1 MAVDDESSM
10 TSRFLFAWVCPVA
23 ALGLLFLSAHA
34 VPAQTGG
41 EVLETGPGA
50 ASAITP
56 EQVAKVPALARLQP
70 VILPPDPK
78 PAIHGPRIVGTTPGH
93 PFLFRIPATGEEPLT
108 FACANLP
115 PGLALDPK
123 TGIISGA
130 MAISSRYRERYVLHL
145 SVANRRG
152 KATRVLALVDSEHP
166 LALTPPMGWD
176 AVNLYANTMDD
187 AKTRAAADA
196 LVKSGLAAHG
206 WSTIHVND
214 TWQGVRDKKTGE
226 IVPNRR
232 RFPDMK
238 ALGDYL
244 HGLGLKFGLESAP
257 TEHTCAGFPGSLGHA
272 AQDAATYAGWGV
284 DYLQYDW
291 CPVTTLDEAPPPTDQ
306 PGAFKEMRSALNK
319 TGRDIVLAADTF
331 GERDPGDWAPGA
343 GANTWV
349 TSRQVF
355 DDWNILTRALF
366 DQPWTADRAGP
377 GHWPNPGL
385 LMVGKFGVGNVHAT
399 RLTPSQQMAQ
409 ISQCALL
416 SAPLWL
422 SCDLTSLDP
431 NAFHPSVTA
440 MLTNDEV
447 LDVDQ
452 DPAGHS
458 GAQVVGNRTMQVWS
472 KPLADGTVAV
482 GLFNLNGGPHRL
494 WVSLAKIGLTGAQP
508 VRDLWM
514 HQDLGDF
521 TGAFATDLPAYG
533 VALVKIGRPSE
544 PK

>member
-1 MAVDDESSM
+1 MAVRS
-10 TSRFLFAWVCPVA
+10 FLAWACPVA
-23 ALGLLFLSAHA
+23 ALGLLLAGGPVA
-34 VPAQTGG
+34 PAQTAGQVP
-41 EVLETGPGA
+41 EAEANVAP
-50 ASAITP
+50 IVTP
-56 EQVAKVPALARLQP
+56 EQVAKVPASARLQP
-70 VILPPDPK
+70 VILPPDSK
-78 PAIHGPRIVGTTPGH
+78 PAIHGPRIVGASPGH
-93 PFLFRIPATGEEPLT
+93 PFLFRVPATGEEPLT
-108 FACANLP
+108 FVCADLP
-115 PGLALDPK
+115 PGLALDSH
-123 TGIISGA
+123 TGILSGPA
-130 MAISSRYRERYVLHL
+130 PAAGRHTLHPAA
-145 SVANRRG
+145 ANAQG
-152 KATRVLALVDSEHP
+152 KGVRALVLVCGDHP

-176 AVNLYANTMDD
+176 AVNLYANTVDD

-206 WSTIHVND
+206 WSTVHVND
-214 TWQGVRDKKTGE
+214 TWQGIRDKKTGA
-226 IVPNRR
+226 ILPNRR

-238 ALGDYL
+238 ALGDYV
-244 HGLGLKFGLESAP
+244 HGLGLHFGLESAP

-272 AQDAATYAGWGV
+272 ALDAATYAGWGV

-291 CPVTTLDEAPPPTDQ
+291 CPVAALDEAPPPTDQ
-306 PGAFKEMRSALNK
+306 PAAFKEMRSALNK
-319 TGRDIVLAADTF
+319 TGRDVLLAADTF

-349 TSRQVF
+349 TSRQMF
-355 DDWNILTRALF
+355 DDWTVVTRALF
-366 DQPWTADRAGP
+366 DQPWAADRAGP

-385 LMVGKFGVGNVHAT
+385 LMVGKFGVGNVRAT
-399 RLTPSQQMAQ
+399 RLTPSEQMTQ

-452 DPAGHS
+452 DPAGHPA
-458 GAQVVGNRTMQVWS
+458 AQVAGNRAVQVWS

-482 GLFNLNGGPHRL
+482 GLFNLDGGPHRL
-494 WVSLAKIGLTGAQP
+494 WVSLPKIGLAGAQP
-508 VRDLWM
+508 VRDLWL

-521 TGAFATDLPAYG
+521 TGAFATDIPSHG
-533 VALVKIGRPSE
+533 VALVKIGKPAG

>member
-1 MAVDDESSM
+1 MAVRSFIAWE
-10 TSRFLFAWVCPVA
+10 RPVAVLCLLLLFAHA
-23 ALGLLFLSAHA
+23 A
-34 VPAQTGG
+34 PAQTPG
-41 EVLETGPGA
+41 EA
-50 ASAITP
+50 P
-56 EQVAKVPALARLQP
+56 EQVANVPASARLQP
-70 VILPPDPK
+70 VILPPDSK
-78 PAIHGPRIVGTTPGH
+78 PAIHGPRIVGATPGH

-108 FACANLP
+108 FACADLP

-123 TGIISGA
+123 TGVLSGA
-130 MAISSRYRERYVLHL
+130 VKGAGRDTLHL
-145 SVANRRG
+145 TAANVRG
-152 KATRVLALVDSEHP
+152 KATRTLTLVCGDHP

-176 AVNLYANTMDD
+176 AVDLYANTVDD

-206 WSTIHVND
+206 WSTVHIND
-214 TWQGVRDKKTGE
+214 TWQGIRDKSTGE
-226 IVPNRR
+226 ILPNRR

-238 ALGDYL
+238 ALGDYI
-244 HGLGLKFGLESAP
+244 HSQGLKFGLESAP
-257 TEHTCAGFPGSLGHA
+257 TEHTCAGFPGSRGHT
-272 AQDAATYAGWGV
+272 AQDSATYARWGV

-291 CPVTTLDEAPPPTDQ
+291 CPVPALDDAPPPTDQ
-306 PGAFKEMRSALNK
+306 PAAFKEMRLALNK

-355 DDWNILTRALF
+355 DDWNIVTRALF
-366 DQPWTADRAGP
+366 DQPWAADRAGP

-385 LMVGKFGVGNVHAT
+385 LMVGKFGVGNVRAT
-399 RLTPSQQMAQ
+399 RLTPAQQMAQ
-409 ISQCALL
+409 MTQCALL

-422 SCDLTSLDP
+422 SCDMTSLDP

-452 DPAGHS
+452 DPAGHP
-458 GAQVVGNRTMQVWS
+458 GAQIVGNRTMQVWF

-482 GLFNLNGGPHRL
+482 GLFNLTGEPRRMRVTL
-494 WVSLAKIGLTGAQP
+494 TKIGLTSTQP
-508 VRDLWM
+508 VRDLWL
-514 HQDLGDF
+514 HQDLGGF

-533 VALVKIGRPSE
+533 VALVKIGRPAG

>member
-1 MAVDDESSM
+1 MPVRSP
-10 TSRFLFAWVCPVA
+10 FAWVRPLA
-23 ALGLLFLSAHA
+23 ALGLLLSTSLAA
-34 VPAQTGG
+34 PAQTAGG
-41 EVLETGPGA
+41 LEAEAGGA
-50 ASAITP
+50 ASALP
-56 EQVAKVPALARLQP
+56 EQVAGVPASARLQP

-78 PAIHGPRIVGTTPGH
+78 PAIHGPRIVGTAPGR
-93 PFLFRIPATGEEPLT
+93 PFLFRIPATGQEPLT
-108 FACANLP
+108 YACPDLP
-115 PGLALDPK
+115 PGLALDAK
-123 TGIISGA
+123 TGILSGKVVTA
-130 MAISSRYRERYVLHL
+130 GRYTLHL
-145 SVANRRG
+145 SASNAQG
-152 KATRVLALVDSEHP
+152 KAARTLTLVCGDHA

-176 AVNLYANTMDD
+176 AVNLYANTVDD

-206 WSTIHVND
+206 YSIIHIND
-214 TWQGVRDKKTGE
+214 TWQGIRDKKTGE
-226 IVPNRR
+226 ILPNRR

-238 ALGDYL
+238 ALGDYI
-244 HGLGLKFGLESAP
+244 HGLGLRFGLESSA

-272 AQDAATYAGWGV
+272 KQDAATYAAWGV

-291 CPVTTLDEAPPPTDQ
+291 CPVATLDETPPPTDQ
-306 PGAFKEMRSALNK
+306 PAAFKEMRAALNGS
-319 TGRDIVLAADTF
+319 GRDIVFAADTF

-355 DDWNILTRALF
+355 DDWAIVTRALF

-385 LMVGKFGVGNVHAT
+385 LMVGKFGVGNVRAT
-399 RLTPSQQMAQ
+399 RLTPSEQMAQ

-440 MLTNDEV
+440 MLTDDEV

-452 DPAGHS
+452 DPAGHPA
-458 GAQVVGNRTMQVWS
+458 AQIAGNRAMQVWS

-482 GLFNLNGGPHRL
+482 GLFNLSDSPGRM
-494 WVSLAKIGLTGAQP
+494 WVSLAKIGLVGAQP
-508 VRDLWM
+508 VRDLWL
-514 HQDLGDF
+514 HRDLGRF
-521 TGAFATDLPAYG
+521 TGKFATDIPSQG
-533 VALVKIGRPSE
+533 GALVKIGQPAE

>member
-1 MAVDDESSM
+1 MA
-10 TSRFLFAWVCPVA
+10 SRSFFAWACPVA
-23 ALGLLFLSAHA
+23 ALGFLLSSGLA
-34 VPAQTGG
+34 VPAEGQSGDTPA
-41 EVLETGPGA
+41 V
-50 ASAITP
+50 TP
-56 EQVAKVPALARLQP
+56 EQVAKVPASARLQP

-78 PAIHGPRIVGTTPGH
+78 PAIHGPRIVGASPGH
-93 PFLFRIPATGEEPLT
+93 SFLFRVPATGDEPLT
-108 FACANLP
+108 FACADLP

-123 TGIISGA
+123 TGILSGA
-130 MAISSRYRERYVLHL
+130 APAAGRYTLHPTA
-145 SVANRRG
+145 SNAQG
-152 KATRVLALVDSEHP
+152 KAARALTLVCGDHP

-176 AVNLYANTMDD
+176 AVNLYANTVDD

-206 WSTIHVND
+206 WSTIHIND
-214 TWQGVRDKKTGE
+214 TWQGIRDKKTGE
-226 IVPNRR
+226 ILPNRR

-238 ALGDYL
+238 ALGDYVHGQGL
-244 HGLGLKFGLESAP
+244 HFGLESAA
-257 TEHTCAGFPGSLGHA
+257 TEHTCAGFPGSRGHT
-272 AQDAATYAGWGV
+272 AQDSATYARWGV

-291 CPVTTLDEAPPPTDQ
+291 CPVTTLDDAPPPTDQ
-306 PGAFKEMRSALNK
+306 PAAFREMRLALNK
-319 TGRDIVLAADTF
+319 TGRDIVFAADTF

-355 DDWNILTRALF
+355 DDWNIVTRALF
-366 DQPWTADRAGP
+366 DQPWTAERAEP

-385 LMVGKFGVGNVHAT
+385 LMVGKFGVGNVHTT
-399 RLTPSQQMAQ
+399 RLTPVQQMAQ

-422 SCDLTSLDP
+422 SCDLLSLNP

-452 DPAGHS
+452 DPAGHP
-458 GAQVVGNRTMQVWS
+458 GAQIVGNRTMQVWS
-472 KPLADGTVAV
+472 KPLADGTVVV
-482 GLFNLNGGPHRL
+482 GLFNLTDVVRRMRVGF
-494 WVSLAKIGLTGAQP
+494 SQIGLAGAHP
-508 VRDLWM
+508 VRDLWL

-521 TGAFATDLPAYG
+521 TGTFATDLPSHG
-533 VALVKIGRPSE
+533 VALVKIGRPAE